1 MLEVHQPGGLF
12 LWDTWGGGGRGGGE
26 GRGRVRCREYLLT
39 LRAGPVATLPD
50 PVTPLGIP

>member
-1 MLEVHQPGGLF
+1 MGYL
-12 LWDTWGGGGRGGGE
+12 GRGEGWGDEGG
-26 GRGRVRCREYLLT
+26 GRVRCREYLLT